1 MITKHPPWK
10 HQQAAYDFITQRDR
24 GGLLAMEMGTGKT
37 KVAIDLIQ
45 NHAMR
50 RILIACPKSVIPVWP
65 KEFAKHLSDENERD
79 PFTIVPAEWRGTLSK
94 TVNADRIFNRYRKR
108 KLVLVVNYEAAWREP
123 LRSWLLQ
130 VPWDIAIGD
139 ESHRIKAPGGKA
151 STFFARLRDR
161 VGFCLGLS
169 GTPMP
174 HSPLDLYA
182 QYRFLDP
189 RVFGTRVDAFKG
201 RYCFLGGFSG
211 REIIGWQNLDE
222 LHEKMYSIAFRVG
235 PEVLDLPPE
244 VDESRYVEL
253 EPSARR
259 HYRELQKEFM
269 TQLKGGIVSAKN
281 AAVKALYLQRLA
293 GGWLKHEDKT
303 YEQVS
308 RAKVNLLTDTL
319 EDLPRDEPIVV
330 FGRFH
335 RELDGIHDLCRRLGR
350 KTSELSGRED
360 STARWDRGRSSVL
373 LVQIQKSEGVDFT
386 RSRYAIYYSQG
397 VSLGDYKQS
406 RRRLSRPGQMASH
419 TTFIHLIARHT
430 VDEQIYRGFANN
442 EEVIQWVQR
451 DGLAA

>member
-1 MITKHPPWK
+1 LITRHPPWK
-10 HQQAAYDFITQRDR
+10 HQQAAYDFITRRDH

-45 NHAMR
+45 NNPIR
-50 RILIACPKSVIPVWP
+50 RVLIACPKSVIPVWA
-65 KEFAKHLSDENERD
+65 KEVAKHAADPSDFFVLPVEGHSVHRR
-79 PFTIVPAEWRGTLSK
+79 TVQLAQAVRAKIKAKHIV
-94 TVNADRIFNRYRKR
+94 V
-108 KLVLVVNYEAAWREP
+108 VVNYEAAWREP
-123 LRSWLLQ
+123 LRSWLLE

-161 VGFCLGLS
+161 VGFSLGLS

-244 VDESRYVEL
+244 VDEERYVEL
-253 EPSARR
+253 EPQARK

-269 TQLKGGIVSAKN
+269 TQLAGGVISAKN
-281 AAVKALYLQRLA
+281 AAVKALYLQRIA
-293 GGWLKHEDKT
+293 GGWLKHEDQR

-308 RAKVNLLTDTL
+308 RAKLHLLADTL
-319 EDLPRDEPIVV
+319 EDLPHREPVVV
-330 FGRFH
+330 FCRFH
-335 RELDGIHDLCRRLGR
+335 REMDGLHELCHALDRP
-350 KTSELSGRED
+350 TSELSGRAD
-360 STARWDRGRSSVL
+360 TLAGWQAGRTSVL

-386 RSRYAIYYSQG
+386 RSRYAVYYSQG

-406 RRRLSRPGQMASH
+406 RRRISRPGQTAAH

-442 EEVIQWVQR
+442 EEIIQWVQR